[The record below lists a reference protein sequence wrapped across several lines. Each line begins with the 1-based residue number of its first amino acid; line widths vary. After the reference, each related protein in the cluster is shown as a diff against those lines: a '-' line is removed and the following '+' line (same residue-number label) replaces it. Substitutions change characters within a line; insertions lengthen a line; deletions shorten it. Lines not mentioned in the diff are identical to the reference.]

1 METFGPATFGDLNA
15 ADYDETQDPGTTDQ
29 TVDFITDLM
38 GGKGHTLELA
48 IGTGRVALPLAARGI
63 KVSGIEGS
71 PDMVAKMRAKPGGD
85 AIHTVIGDMADVKID
100 GTFDHAFLIFNT
112 LFNLQSQEDQV
123 RCFKNVAAKLPKG
136 GTFLIEAFVPKMD
149 DMTNH
154 QRVSTKS
161 LTHDMVRLE
170 ALMHDPVRQLFE
182 MQRIFITKDGM
193 KLVPLPMRYAYP
205 PELDLMAQLAGMRL
219 RDRFGS
225 WTKDPFSKDSDM
237 HVSVYEKL

>member
-1 METFGPATFGDLNA
+1 
-15 ADYDETQDPGTTDQ
+15 
-29 TVDFITDLM
+29 
-38 GGKGHTLELA
+38 
-48 IGTGRVALPLAARGI
+48 
-63 KVSGIEGS
+63 
-71 PDMVAKMRAKPGGD
+71 MRAKPGGD
-85 AIHTVIGDMADVKID
+85 TINTVIGDMADVGID

-123 RCFKNVAAKLPKG
+123 RCFRNVATKLPKG
-136 GTFLIEAFVPKMD
+136 GTFLIEAFVPTMD
-149 DMTNH
+149 DFTNH

-182 MQRIFITKDGM
+182 MQRVFITKDGM
-193 KLVPLPMRYAYP
+193 KMVPLPMRYAYP

-225 WTKDPFSKDSDM
+225 WTKDPFTKDSTM